1 MATAPGVVRAP
12 LVENLHAVDST
23 SYANLQPCRLP
34 HPSLPLAT
42 SHHSAS
48 SSRSAL
54 LVVPLVPLVGVI
66 ARRRKQR
73 RSVARRANKPYPSG
87 VYDFPASVEYFNTR
101 PLQVIGRS
109 VELAS
114 ALLGFGAGLFID
126 KQTGQ
131 LDSNMK
137 NRAKECTDVIT
148 GLGPTFI
155 KIGQALS
162 IRADLLPP
170 AYLIALMELQD
181 RVPPVPN
188 ELADQIVE
196 KELGQPVLQIF
207 EDISKAPIASA
218 SLGQVYRAKLIDG
231 RDVAVK
237 VQRPGMEEVVALD
250 LFLLRSGAPTMKWIL
265 GLTFGA
271 LNTDL
276 VGLVDVWGEGFVGEL
291 DYVEEARNATEFNV
305 KIKETQLGL
314 TVCAPTVVD
323 EYTSGKVLV
332 TEWIDGERL
341 ELSKGKDVT
350 KLCSV
355 AMNTYLTMLLQ
366 TGTLHADPHPGNL
379 LRMKDGRLCILDWGL
394 VTSMDQDIQFTFIE
408 HIAHLVARDYA
419 KLPSDLTKLGFVP
432 EGKEEDIA
440 ASEVVD
446 VLSNVYSQWTDGGG
460 ATKVDVN
467 KFLGELQ
474 GLSAKYGSIFRVPPY
489 FFYIA
494 RAFAVLEGIGLS
506 NDEGYSI
513 VAECL
518 PYVSQRL
525 LTDSSPRAAGALET
539 YIYGD
544 EKGSP
549 DRTIQVQKI
558 EYLVDGMSN
567 YSSSTE
573 GLLERPS
580 LTVRT
585 EQMVDQL
592 AELIIGD
599 GQDPDAKPTA
609 LQQIILD
616 ELAKVAGA
624 GARSTIA
631 NTLGIEKQ
639 PEGSLKAFTPDDK
652 DKRTLESA
660 QQLVDMGA
668 PQAQQLVEDFRALEL
683 EEQVK
688 VSTTVLSKIWEYRGG
703 AAAAGG
709 RLLRQVFS
717 QSLQRAAKELRP
729 SKP

>member
-1 MATAPGVVRAP
+1 
-12 LVENLHAVDST
+12 
-23 SYANLQPCRLP
+23 
-34 HPSLPLAT
+34 
-42 SHHSAS
+42 
-48 SSRSAL
+48 
-54 LVVPLVPLVGVI
+54 
-66 ARRRKQR
+66 
-73 RSVARRANKPYPSG
+73 
-87 VYDFPASVEYFNTR
+87 
-101 PLQVIGRS
+101 
-109 VELAS
+109 
-114 ALLGFGAGLFID
+114 
-126 KQTGQ
+126 
-131 LDSNMK
+131 
-137 NRAKECTDVIT
+137 
-148 GLGPTFI
+148 
-155 KIGQALS
+155 
-162 IRADLLPP
+162 
-170 AYLIALMELQD
+170 
-181 RVPPVPN
+181 
-188 ELADQIVE
+188 
-196 KELGQPVLQIF
+196 
-207 EDISKAPIASA
+207 
-218 SLGQVYRAKLIDG
+218 
-231 RDVAVK
+231 
-237 VQRPGMEEVVALD
+237 
-250 LFLLRSGAPTMKWIL
+250 
-265 GLTFGA
+265 
-271 LNTDL
+271 
-276 VGLVDVWGEGFVGEL
+276 
-291 DYVEEARNATEFNV
+291 
-305 KIKETQLGL
+305 
-314 TVCAPTVVD
+314 
-323 EYTSGKVLV
+323 
-332 TEWIDGERL
+332 
-341 ELSKGKDVT
+341 
-350 KLCSV
+350 
-355 AMNTYLTMLLQ
+355 
-366 TGTLHADPHPGNL
+366 
-379 LRMKDGRLCILDWGL
+379 
-394 VTSMDQDIQFTFIE
+394 
-408 HIAHLVARDYA
+408 
-419 KLPSDLTKLGFVP
+419 
-432 EGKEEDIA
+432 
-440 ASEVVD
+440 
-446 VLSNVYSQWTDGGG
+446 
-460 ATKVDVN
+460 
-467 KFLGELQ
+467 
-474 GLSAKYGSIFRVPPY
+474 
-489 FFYIA
+489 
-494 RAFAVLEGIGLS
+494 
-506 NDEGYSI
+506 
-513 VAECL
+513 L

-639 PEGSLKAFTPDDK
+639 PEGSLKAFTPDDT

-683 EEQVK
+683 EEQVT